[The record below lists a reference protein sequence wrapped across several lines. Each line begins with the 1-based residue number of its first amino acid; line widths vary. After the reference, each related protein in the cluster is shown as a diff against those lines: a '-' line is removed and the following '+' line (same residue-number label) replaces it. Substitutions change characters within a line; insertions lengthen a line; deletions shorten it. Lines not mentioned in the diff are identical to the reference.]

1 MFSKIID
8 FFKKEGWSYVPV
20 ENETAVILGI
30 KGENGNFECLA
41 EVNEVNNSFIFFSI
55 FNENIPEGKRSEV
68 SELLTRLN
76 YGKFQGNF
84 EMDFEDG
91 ELRYKTSIYYGSQGL
106 NLDVIENMVLTN
118 IATMDRS
125 ISGFMR
131 LIYGNIN
138 PLDAYL
144 QIEEDTK

>member
-20 ENETAVILGI
+20 ENETAVILGV

-125 ISGFMR
+125 IGGFMR